1 MNWLA
6 LMRAARARHRNLLL
20 WPWRLGIFAA
30 ALAWMGLIFQL
41 SSLSQEEVSA
51 PLEARVVSWL
61 GVARSYLAHLAL
73 YGVLATMVQM
83 NLWAWTNAGMYRLRW
98 ALLAAALASF
108 YGVTD
113 EYHQSLV
120 PGRAASITD
129 MGVNATGAAVT
140 AAGLWLFAL
149 AGKRFYP
156 PDSAS

>member
-6 LMRAARARHRNLLL
+6 VMRAARARHRNLLL
-20 WPWRLGIFAA
+20 WLWRLGIFTAV
-30 ALAWMGLIFQL
+30 LAWMGLIFQI
-41 SSLSQEEVSA
+41 SSLSQEEASA
-51 PLEARVVSWL
+51 PLEVVSWL
-61 GVARSYLAHLAL
+61 GEARSYLAHFVL

-83 NLWAWTNAGMYRLRW
+83 NFWAWTHAEIYRLRW

-120 PGRAASITD
+120 PGRVASIMD

-149 AGKRFYP
+149 AGKRF
-156 PDSAS
+156 

>member
-1 MNWLA
+1 MKLLA
-6 LMRAARARHRNLLL
+6 LMRAVRARHRNLLL

-41 SSLSQEEVSA
+41 SSLSQEEASA
-51 PLEARVVSWL
+51 ALEAVSWL

-73 YGVLATMVQM
+73 YGILAAMVQM
-83 NLWAWTNAGMYRLRW
+83 NFWAWTNAGLYRLRW

-120 PGRAASITD
+120 PGRVASIID
-129 MGVNATGAAVT
+129 MEVNASGAAIT
-140 AAGLWLFAL
+140 AAGLWLSAL
-149 AGKRFYP
+149 VSKRLYP